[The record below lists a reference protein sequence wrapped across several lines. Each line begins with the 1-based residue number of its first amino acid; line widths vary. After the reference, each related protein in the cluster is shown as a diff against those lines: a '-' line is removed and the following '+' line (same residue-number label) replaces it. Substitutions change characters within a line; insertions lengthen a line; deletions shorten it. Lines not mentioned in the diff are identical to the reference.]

1 LPVPT
6 MATVEDPKSAKREEQ
21 FKHRRRAPE
30 KDDFELNAQGEAL
43 LASIDV
49 GYRPEALVELFPRI
63 VNRMAK
69 LWKQPGQME
78 RYFED
83 LLIDHR
89 GNRSGF
95 PLKVLMDLS
104 TLKDY
109 YQRSAFAPTLPGTNG
124 PQSRGSQS
132 SRGLTICHHQR

>member
-1 LPVPT
+1 LKT
-6 MATVEDPKSAKREEQ
+6 QRARSARNSSSI
-21 FKHRRRAPE
+21 FGARPRRTTSS
-30 KDDFELNAQGEAL
+30 LNAQGEAL
-43 LASIDV
+43 LASIDR
-49 GYRPEALVELFPRI
+49 GYRPEALDELFPRI

-89 GNRSGF
+89 GNRKGF

-109 YQRSAFAPTLPGTNG
+109 YQRSAFATTRAGARQAVTNTA
-124 PQSRGSQS
+124 R
-132 SRGLTICHHQR
+132 